1 MNNIVLSFDKSE
13 NDIACLL
20 IMRKNSNGSM
30 TLLKEFYGE
39 EAEALYNF
47 LTKPVVLP
55 TITGKE
61 VKPSGDRTQDCTV

>member
-1 MNNIVLSFDKSE
+1 MNDLLHMSFDKAE

-39 EAEALYNF
+39 EAEALHNF
-47 LTKPVVLP
+47 LTKPVILP
-55 TITGKE
+55 IKQEGLNGK
-61 VKPSGDRTQDCTV
+61 VCNNV

>member
-1 MNNIVLSFDKSE
+1 MNNIILSFDKSE

-55 TITGKE
+55 TIGKE
-61 VKPSGDRTQDCTV
+61 TTNE